1 MQSKWKYVK
10 KKYEERVYTEIN
22 LKSIGKV
29 EMKLNW

>member
-1 MQSKWKYVK
+1 MKICEKE
-10 KKYEERVYTEIN
+10 YEERVYTEIN